1 MHKISLRRCIG
12 ISKQWP
18 LKVLWFFFCI
28 RDQENDRAVEEVLAS
43 KGKQQKELISG
54 LLEDE
59 KYQRDAFSALFIK
72 QVCIAH
78 IFQKRVLR
86 ILRVVIN

>member
-1 MHKISLRRCIG
+1 MAFESCMG
-12 ISKQWP
+12 
-18 LKVLWFFFCI
+18 FFYI

-59 KYQRDAFSALFIK
+59 KYQRDAFSALLIK
-72 QVCIAH
+72 QVGILCA
-78 IFQKRVLR
+78 IFF
-86 ILRVVIN
+86 NEGF

>member
-1 MHKISLRRCIG
+1 MEFKAMAFESFM
-12 ISKQWP
+12 
-18 LKVLWFFFCI
+18 VFFCI

-72 QVCIAH
+72 QVCTDAQ
-78 IFQKRVLR
+78 FFFKKGF
-86 ILRVVIN
+86 